1 MAETSNISQIA
12 EILANDLFSRFLWYE
27 TGGWNQNWAC
37 VRDDHVLPKR
47 KKRKPASQKNVV
59 DLSDEENEAAQP
71 ETSEVDVDADVY
83 KITSHPSD
91 VVFYYDEPYSM
102 LRTYINTD
110 LKSYKKGS
118 INPSTVASAV
128 QSLARSLECAEVSLE
143 WREKFVHEEK
153 SYRIVGLLFIYN
165 HDGEYDL
172 GFDDILSRVNQENL
186 TIPKNSR
193 IFILGPRDI
202 RWLDNVR
209 YDIVSLRGTERL
221 PHEDKC
227 SFFYPDLVRKKIVQS
242 SAKAATLEILTG
254 PWIIL
259 SYRAESMN
267 PAGYV
272 IYFRGLGK
280 YAEEFLYLID
290 HLLHYQMVKP
300 GVKISVRAFQAD
312 ENAPAHFKRAV
323 EEYIENCEG
332 DSSDL
337 AKQLHAIE
345 WELIPQVRSQFSQV
359 KIGMKNG

>member
-37 VRDDHVLPKR
+37 VREDHVLPSK
-47 KKRKPASQKNVV
+47 KKRKAESQRN
-59 DLSDEENEAAQP
+59 LANLPYEEDDDAP
-71 ETSEVDVDADVY
+71 ETSDEAEAGSH

-91 VVFYYDEPYSM
+91 VVFYYDEPYSVQ
-102 LRTYINTD
+102 RTYINTD

-118 INPSTVASAV
+118 ITPKAVASAV
-128 QSLARSLECAEVSLE
+128 QNLARSLECAELSLE
-143 WREKFVHEEK
+143 WREKFVHEDK
-153 SYRIVGLLFIYN
+153 SYRIIGLLFIYN

-172 GFDDILSRVNQENL
+172 GFDETLAKVNQESL
-186 TIPKNSR
+186 SIPRNSR
-193 IFILGPRDI
+193 IFVLGPRDI

-209 YDIVSLRGTERL
+209 YDIVSLRGTQRL

-227 SFFYPDLVRKKIVQS
+227 SFFYPDLVRKKKVQT
-242 SAKAATLEILTG
+242 SARAATLEVLTG

-259 SYRAESMN
+259 TYRTDN
-267 PAGYV
+267 LDPAGYV

-280 YAEEFLYLID
+280 YTEEFLYLLD

-300 GVKISVRAFQAD
+300 GVKISVRAFQAH

-323 EEYIENCEG
+323 DEYIENYEG

-337 AKQLHAIE
+337 AALLRAIDYD
-345 WELIPQVRSQFSQV
+345 LVPQVRSQFSQV
-359 KIGMKNG
+359 KIGMKHG